1 MLDQS
6 INAAKITKLSQTDY
20 EWLIQIALKLNLSNS
35 IDYIYELIVYQSAK
49 LLNADRVSL
58 FLLDKETNE
67 VYTHLAMGLEGKEIR
82 LPIGRGVAGT
92 VAFTGQAINII
103 DAEQD
108 PRPVRNYFGYVTKT
122 ILAVPLKLNGTTII
136 GVVQALN
143 KMEGHFDER
152 DERVLEILC
161 SLAGVALERANSIRE
176 KEALD
181 EKMIYQAQHDL
192 DTGLPNRAL
201 LLQRLNTDLD
211 EAKRRQHE
219 LAVLMI
225 DLDRFKL
232 INDSLGHEVG
242 DELLKQV
249 AHRIKTSVRMNDLVT
264 RLGGDEFVIVLSKI
278 KSRQDVGKVAQNL
291 LKAIQRPF
299 YIGGTELFITGS
311 IGISMYP
318 SLGKNVT
325 ELIRQADNAMYRV
338 KAQGKNNYQ
347 FFAEEM
353 SDLELRRLSLVTQ
366 LHKALEY
373 EELMLFY
380 QPQLNLQTGKLV
392 GMEALL
398 RWKHRELGMI
408 SPAEFIPLAE
418 ETGLIVPIGSWVLND
433 ACKQTRKWQLAGYPP
448 VRMSVNVSAV
458 QFNRNDFTSIVQEAL
473 QTSQLDPGY
482 LELELTEG
490 LLLQDIQGAA
500 AKLKELKK
508 LGVYI
513 AIDDFGT
520 GYSSLRYLKQLPIDT
535 LKIDQSF
542 IRDMRIYDPAK
553 GKDKALVEAIIMLG
567 HNLGM
572 NIIAEG
578 VELQEHVDF
587 LRNSRCEEIQGYIYC
602 KPIPASDIEIFMA
615 QGGPG
620 EKLSA
625 DLLKNRPGLPGLIE
639 KAG

>member
-1 MLDQS
+1 MVDQS
-6 INAAKITKLSQTDY
+6 LNVARATKLSQIDY

-35 IDYIYELIVYQSAK
+35 IDYIYELIVFQSAK
-49 LLNADRVSL
+49 MLKADRVSL
-58 FLLDKETNE
+58 FLIDAETNE
-67 VYTHLAMGLEGKEIR
+67 VYTRLGMGLDGKEIR
-82 LPIGRGVAGT
+82 LPLGRGVAGT
-92 VAFTGQAINII
+92 VAFTGQVINIA
-103 DAEQD
+103 DAALD
-108 PRPVRNYFGYVTKT
+108 PRPARNYFGYISRT
-122 ILAVPLKLNGTTII
+122 ILAVPLKLNGSTII

-143 KMEGHFDER
+143 KADGPFDER

-161 SLAGVALERANSIRE
+161 SLAGVALERANSIHE

-192 DTGLPNRAL
+192 ETGLPNRAL
-201 LLQRLNTDLD
+201 MVERLSLDLE
-211 EAKRRQHE
+211 EARRRQQE
-219 LAVLMI
+219 LAVLLI

-242 DELLKQV
+242 DSLLKQV

-278 KSRQDVGKVAQNL
+278 KNRQDVAKVAQNL

-299 YIGGTELFITGS
+299 YVDGTELFITGS
-311 IGISMYP
+311 IGISLFP
-318 SLGKNVT
+318 TLGKTVN
-325 ELIRQADNAMYRV
+325 ELMRQADNAMYRV

-347 FFAEEM
+347 FFAGEM
-353 SDLELRRLSLVTQ
+353 SDIELRRLSLVTQ
-366 LHKALEY
+366 LHKALEF
-373 EELMLFY
+373 EELIPFY

-398 RWKHRELGMI
+398 RWHHRELGMI

-418 ETGLIVPIGSWVLND
+418 ETGLIVSIGSWVLNE
-433 ACKQTRKWQLAGYPP
+433 ACKQTRKWELDGHPP

-458 QFNRNDFTSIVQEAL
+458 QFSRSDFIGVVKEAL
-473 QTSQLDPGY
+473 QTSQIDPGY

-490 LLLQDIQGAA
+490 LLLHDIQGAA
-500 AKLKELKK
+500 AKLRELKK
-508 LGVYI
+508 LGVFI

-542 IRDMRIYDPAK
+542 IRDMRIHDPAK

-578 VELQEHVDF
+578 VELQEQLDF
-587 LRNSRCEEIQGYIYC
+587 LRDSKCEEIQGYIYC
-602 KPIPASDIEIFMA
+602 KPLSSADVESFMA

-625 DLLKNRPGLPGLIE
+625 NLLAVHP
-639 KAG
+639 A

>member
-6 INAAKITKLSQTDY
+6 INAAKITKLSQIDY

-58 FLLDKETNE
+58 FLIDTDSNE

-82 LPIGRGVAGT
+82 LPMGRGVAGT
-92 VAFTGQAINII
+92 VAFNGQPINIT
-103 DAEQD
+103 DAELD
-108 PRPVRNYFGYVTKT
+108 PRPVRNYFGYVTKN
-122 ILAVPLKLNGTTII
+122 ILAVPLKLKGSTIV

-143 KMEGHFDER
+143 KAEGPFDER

-161 SLAGVALERANSIRE
+161 SLAGVALERANSIHE

-192 DTGLPNRAL
+192 ETGLPNRAL
-201 LLQRLNTDLD
+201 LLQRLSLDLE
-211 EAKRRQHE
+211 EAKRRQQE

-232 INDSLGHEVG
+232 INDSLGHVVG

-299 YIGGTELFITGS
+299 YVEGTELFVTGS

-318 SLGKNVT
+318 NLGKSVT

-353 SDLELRRLSLVTQ
+353 SDIELRRLSLVTQ

-373 EELMLFY
+373 EELMPFY

-418 ETGLIVPIGSWVLND
+418 ETGLVVPIGTWVLND
-433 ACKQTRKWQLAGYPP
+433 ACKQTKKWQLAGYPP
-448 VRMSVNVSAV
+448 IRMSVNVSAV
-458 QFNRNDFTSIVQEAL
+458 QFNRNDFIGIVREAL
-473 QTSQLDPGY
+473 QTSQLDPQY

-553 GKDKALVEAIIMLG
+553 VKDKALVEAIIMLG

-587 LRNSRCEEIQGYIYC
+587 LRNSKCEEIQGYIYC
-602 KPIPASDIEIFMA
+602 KPIPALEIETFMA

-620 EKLSA
+620 ERLSA
-625 DLLKNRPGLPGLIE
+625 TLLHNQPGMPGLIE

>member
-1 MLDQS
+1 MVNQS
-6 INAAKITKLSQTDY
+6 LNSARITKLSQIDY

-35 IDYIYELIVYQSAK
+35 IDYIYELVVFESAK
-49 LLNADRVSL
+49 MLHADRVSL
-58 FLLDKETNE
+58 FLIDTATNE
-67 VYTHLAMGLEGKEIR
+67 IYTQLAMGLEGKEIR
-82 LPIGRGVAGT
+82 LPFGRGVAGT
-92 VAFTGQAINII
+92 VAFTGQVINIE
-103 DAEQD
+103 DATLD
-108 PRPVRNYFGYVTKT
+108 PRPVRNYYGYIAKT
-122 ILAVPLKLNGTTII
+122 ILAVPLKLNGSTII

-143 KMEGHFDER
+143 KADGPFNER

-161 SLAGVALERANSIRE
+161 SLAGVALERANSIHE
-176 KEALD
+176 KEALH
-181 EKMIYQAQHDL
+181 EKIIYQAQHDL
-192 DTGLPNRAL
+192 ETGLPNRAL
-201 LLQRLNTDLD
+201 LVEQLSTDLE
-211 EAKRRQHE
+211 EAKRRQQE
-219 LAVLMI
+219 LAVLLI

-232 INDSLGHEVG
+232 INDSLGHEMG
-242 DELLKQV
+242 DTLLKQV

-264 RLGGDEFVIVLSKI
+264 RLGGDEFMIVLSKI
-278 KSRQDVGKVAQNL
+278 KNRQDVGKVAQNL

-299 YIGGTELFITGS
+299 YVDGAELFITGS
-311 IGISMYP
+311 IGISIYP
-318 SLGKNVT
+318 GLGKTVN
-325 ELIRQADNAMYRV
+325 ELMRQADNAMYRV

-353 SDLELRRLSLVTQ
+353 SSIEVRRLSLVTQ

-373 EELMLFY
+373 EELMPFY

-398 RWKHRELGMI
+398 RWKHRELGRI

-418 ETGLIVPIGSWVLND
+418 ETGLIVPIGNWVLNE
-433 ACKQTRKWQLAGYPP
+433 ACKQAKKWQLAGYSP
-448 VRMSVNVSAV
+448 VRMSINVSAV
-458 QFNRNDFTSIVQEAL
+458 QFTRNDFVSVVKEAL
-473 QTSQLDPGY
+473 HVSQVNPGCI
-482 LELELTEG
+482 ELELTEG

-542 IRDMRIYDPAK
+542 IRDMRIHDPAK

-567 HNLGM
+567 HTLSM
-572 NIIAEG
+572 HIIAEG
-578 VELQEHVDF
+578 VELQEQLDF
-587 LRNSRCEEIQGYIYC
+587 LRECKCEEIQGFIYC
-602 KPIPASDIEIFMA
+602 KPIPATDVEKFMA
-615 QGGPG
+615 PGGEG

-625 DLLKNRPGLPGLIE
+625 SLLASPTAY
-639 KAG
+639 AGEI